1 MPNVGVVSEQHIE
14 HWDEMLNV
22 HPLIDNDI
30 EKLRGYIRFIHQ
42 ELSPEEKGADLG
54 IAMFI
59 ADGIQGATA
68 GIGEAVEVNRISAEV
83 NNRMFAHL
91 LYNREMHQLEF
102 VDDEVKENPTPKLIE
117 MAQSVMDKFE
127 ITDELTFTEIGIK
140 GIEFMADEILD

>member
-14 HWDEMLNV
+14 YWDEMLNV

-30 EKLRGYIRFIHQ
+30 EKLRDYIRFIHQ

-54 IAMFI
+54 ISMFI
-59 ADGIQGATA
+59 ADEIQGAVA